1 MRSIKNMKLLIVDDE
16 PALCRVLSDRL
27 TVLYGI
33 TPDICH
39 SGDEAIIRVKDSGY
53 DVIVLDIEMP
63 GMDGMETL
71 KKIKEISPKTQVV
84 MFTGHGSEDRRILSE
99 TLGAFN
105 YVDKIDGL
113 SKLAPMI
120 EGAYKLRQALE
131 DTYADVAMNEYS
143 RSTK

>member
-1 MRSIKNMKLLIVDDE
+1 MMKKMKLLIVDDE
-16 PALCRVLSDRL
+16 PALCNVLSDRL

-33 TPDICH
+33 TPDVCH
-39 SGDEAIIRVKDSGY
+39 NGLEAVEKVSLVSY

-71 KKIKEISPKTQVV
+71 KRIKEISPKTQVV
-84 MFTGHGSEDRRILSE
+84 MFTGHGSEDRRVLSE

-120 EGAYKLRQALE
+120 EGAYRLRKALE
-131 DTYADVAMNEYS
+131 DTYADVALNEYS
-143 RSTK
+143 R